1 MKELIDFAVSPP
13 VVFYTVLLLIFLLY
27 WFTVIIGVLDIGS
40 FDFDVD
46 IDADVDVDVDVDVDA
61 DVDAGGGGDIA
72 LAILGFFNFG
82 KMPFM
87 VLMSIL
93 SLHLWTIGILGNF
106 YWGGTMAF
114 SVAFFPI
121 NLLASLV
128 ITKIITTPLIPVF
141 KAFNDELKPMRY
153 VGMLAKVMVPT
164 SADDFGK
171 VELWENNSFLT
182 LKVKAVPEF
191 EGIIKS
197 GTEVVITGSN
207 EVETIFFV
215 KPTTF

>member
-1 MKELIDFAVSPP
+1 MKELIDFALSPP
-13 VVFYTVLLLIFLLY
+13 VVFYTVLLLIFLFY

-40 FDFDVD
+40 FDFDIDVD
-46 IDADVDVDVDVDVDA
+46 ADVDVDVDVDA
-61 DVDAGGGGDIA
+61 DVDAGGGIA
-72 LAILGFFNFG
+72 LSILGFFNFG

-93 SLHLWTIGILGNF
+93 SLSLWAIGILGNF
-106 YWGGTMAF
+106 YWGGSIAF

-128 ITKIITTPLIPVF
+128 ITKAVTTPLIPVF

-153 VGMLAKVMVPT
+153 VGMLAKVTSRT
-164 SADDFGK
+164 SANTFGK
-171 VELWENNSFLT
+171 VELWTDNSFLT

-191 EGIIKS
+191 DGVIER

-207 EVETIFFV
+207 EIETIFFV
-215 KPTTF
+215 RPTTF